1 MRKLTLYAL
10 AMTMVLGLLGLGPS
24 ASADD
29 RVCRGTIGKRTVD
42 NVKVPRGARC
52 TLKGTRVE
60 GNVIVNRGAFLE
72 AINVRVDG
80 NVQAQK
86 ARNVIVRA
94 GSFVDGDVQ
103 LERGRK
109 GRVVRSR
116 VEGNIQ
122 YDDQRGRLKVRRVVV
137 GGDVQAFQNTGG
149 VVIRGNR
156 IDGNLQCKG
165 NNPAPVGGN
174 NLVNGNKEDQC
185 KRL

>member
-1 MRKLTLYAL
+1 MRKLMLYAV
-10 AMTMVLGLLGLGPS
+10 AATMLLGLVSLGPS

-42 NVKVPRGARC
+42 NVKVPKGARC

-60 GNVIVNRGAFLE
+60 GNIIVNRGGFLE
-72 AINVRVDG
+72 AIGVRVDG

-86 ARNVIVRA
+86 AKNVIVRA
-94 GSFVDGDVQ
+94 KSFVNGDVQ

-109 GRVVRSR
+109 GRVVGSR

-122 YDDQRGRLKVRRVVV
+122 YDDQRGRLKVVKVVV

-156 IDGNLQCKG
+156 IDGNLQCKA
-165 NNPAPVGGN
+165 NKPAPRGGN
-174 NLVNGNKEDQC
+174 NQVSGNKEDQC